1 MPQGNSFRE
10 SRPSRFPHGCPKST
24 AFMMKA
30 RIYNPTW
37 AMGGWLVKKTR
48 STDNVPPV
56 VASSKGC
63 SFAPQNVGLDD
74 QPATARSTLSMDKQA
89 PSRVAP

>member
-10 SRPSRFPHGCPKST
+10 SRPSRFSHGCPKST

-37 AMGGWLVKKTR
+37 AMGSWLVRKTR
-48 STDNVPPV
+48 RIMYPQI
-56 VASSKGC
+56 VASSKGR

-74 QPATARSTLSMDKQA
+74 
-89 PSRVAP
+89 